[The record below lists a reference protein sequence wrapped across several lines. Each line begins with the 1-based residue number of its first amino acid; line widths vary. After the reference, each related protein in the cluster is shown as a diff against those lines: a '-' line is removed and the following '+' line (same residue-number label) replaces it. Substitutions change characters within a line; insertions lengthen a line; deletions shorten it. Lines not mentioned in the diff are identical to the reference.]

1 MDHSPTPSNDTQS
14 VKADLG
20 ILAAWEKGYTGKGV
34 IVSILDDGL
43 EWNHTDIQ
51 ENYVRLPYKAAR
63 THMFCVALL
72 LLVSG
77 SCSLYGFEGCCWLLV
92 GMSASNC
99 FK

>member
-51 ENYVRLPYKAAR
+51 ENYVRLPYKADR
-63 THMFCVALL
+63 THMFGVCKALL
-72 LLVSG
+72 LLVSV
-77 SCSLYGFEGCCWLLV
+77 SQQHTFL
-92 GMSASNC
+92 
-99 FK
+99 

>member
-51 ENYVRLPYKAAR
+51 ENYVRLPYKATYTYVLCMQSTPVTGVRVLTAYLFVVCMDLR
-63 THMFCVALL
+63 V
-72 LLVSG
+72 VV
-77 SCSLYGFEGCCWLLV
+77 GC
-92 GMSASNC
+92 
-99 FK
+99 